1 MRRDAFDVD
10 FRDLTQGQPR
20 ISPGGPR
27 RFEATRSRLVVL
39 VHGNATKRK
48 SSDASYEMFARA
60 LEASGLTDT
69 TICRVHWP
77 SDFFFGSGYAWMV
90 SRATGI
96 AKLLA
101 PMLEQAVA
109 SSQRRVSVALV
120 GHSLGCRLILE
131 ALDTLKPQL
140 PQGRV
145 RLFLMAAAV
154 PVGLVDAEE
163 HFRPA
168 IRSCIRSNAYWSDAD
183 SILKNVFR
191 VGQWAG
197 RALHTLGSAGEARRF
212 EDPNGFP
219 AVGLT
224 GRPVPLWQHPV
235 KVPGADHGDY
245 WTNPA
250 RFAED
255 VRQQLSARAPVDR
268 KIQARSQTARRVP
281 TRASNLAA

>member
-20 ISPGGPR
+20 VSIGGPK
-27 RFEATRSRLVVL
+27 RFEDTRSRLVVL

-48 SSDASYEMFARA
+48 NSDASYEAFVRS

-77 SDFFFGSGYAWMV
+77 SDFLFGTGYAWMV

-96 AKLLA
+96 AKVLA
-101 PMLEQAVA
+101 PLLERAVA
-109 SSQRRVSVALV
+109 NSERRVSVALV

-131 ALDTLKPQL
+131 ALDALKPRL
-140 PQGRV
+140 PSGRV

-168 IRSCIRSNAYWSDAD
+168 IRSCACSNAYWSDAD
-183 SILKNVFR
+183 TILKNVFR
-191 VGQWAG
+191 IGEWAVRNMRRVG
-197 RALHTLGSAGEARRF
+197 SPGEARRF

-224 GRPVPLWQHPV
+224 GRPAPLWQNPI
-235 KVPGADHGDY
+235 KVPGTDHGDY

-255 VRQQLSARAPVDR
+255 VRQQQSARAR
-268 KIQARSQTARRVP
+268 QARPIQSRAPTSRSVRSRRAR
-281 TRASNLAA
+281 LAA

>member
-20 ISPGGPR
+20 VSIGGPT
-27 RFEATRSRLVVL
+27 RFDATRSRLVVL

-48 SSDASYEMFARA
+48 SSDASYEAFVRA
-60 LEASGLTDT
+60 LEATGLTDT

-96 AKLLA
+96 AKVLA
-101 PMLEQAVA
+101 PLLERAVA
-109 SSQRRVSVALV
+109 NSERRVSVALV

-131 ALDTLKPQL
+131 ALDALKPQL
-140 PQGRV
+140 PPGRV
-145 RLFLMAAAV
+145 KLFLMAAAV
-154 PVGLVDAEE
+154 PVGLVDAED
-163 HFRPA
+163 HFRPT
-168 IRSCIRSNAYWSDAD
+168 IRSCARSNAYWSDAD

-191 VGQWAG
+191 IGQWAG
-197 RALHTLGSAGEARRF
+197 RTMRRVGSAGEARRF
-212 EDPNGFP
+212 DDPNGYA

-224 GRPVPLWQHPV
+224 GRPTPIWQHPI

-255 VRQQLSARAPVDR
+255 VRQQLSARAKQDR
-268 KIQARSQTARRVP
+268 PIQSRAPTSRAFRSRRAR
-281 TRASNLAA
+281 LAA